1 MKQLDRKSDILME
14 MSCFINTIYCV
25 LKVII
30 INREENGEQEQ
41 KKGVG
46 DC

>member
-1 MKQLDRKSDILME
+1 M
-14 MSCFINTIYCV
+14 IYCV

-41 KKGVG
+41 KRRLLIENVVREK
-46 DC
+46 